1 MSGAFET
8 IDSPIHSTG
17 AGLLLYA
24 LNKYKIKINNKEL
37 NQLKKLDE
45 IIILILKKVKK

>member
-8 IDSPIHSTG
+8 IESPIHSTG

-24 LNKYKIKINNKEL
+24 LNKYKINPLSLEQQKISQSFFE
-37 NQLKKLDE
+37 
-45 IIILILKKVKK
+45 KVKSWFDSNL